1 MSCIVIAEVM
11 KKITI
16 DPSKYLEVI
25 GFLDLHGYRTIPSL
39 KEMSHPNFHFL
50 SLEEMSYPNYPDNCW
65 ALDVARQAN
74 ATPLYIFLGF
84 KPVNGLSADI
94 FVEDRLLS
102 LKKSS
107 TYSKF
112 SSSGPRITR
121 ENGEF
126 VGYALEIE
134 QEIFDERDAN
144 FGCENYPTESYS
156 TYQDCDQNLTRK
168 WIASLVSDF
177 IPVWASNSLNEKYRF
192 YRLIIYICY

>member
-1 MSCIVIAEVM
+1 M
-11 KKITI
+11 
-16 DPSKYLEVI
+16 
-25 GFLDLHGYRTIPSL
+25 
-39 KEMSHPNFHFL
+39 
-50 SLEEMSYPNYPDNCW
+50 
-65 ALDVARQAN
+65 
-74 ATPLYIFLGF
+74 
-84 KPVNGLSADI
+84 
-94 FVEDRLLS
+94 
-102 LKKSS
+102 KSS

-144 FGCENYPTESYS
+144 FGCKNYPTESYS

-177 IPVWASNSLNEKYRF
+177 IPVWASNSLNDITASRYVSNKTNERQWVDWSPLMFEGVYRTQCPLPCKTTKISV
-192 YRLIIYICY
+192 R